1 MNKKSAPRAAA
12 VIEIGSN
19 NVRMRVSQWA
29 KGTVATLDRLEYP
42 VSLGHDVF
50 SSGDISFDSLRELS
64 SVLSKFTAAL
74 RSYNIEKPKVI
85 SCTALREA
93 KNRALVVDQ
102 LKVRNGLEVTVLE
115 DSQEKAYIYKEVM
128 ERLDGA
134 KLHPG
139 NTMIAYVGSGSIG
152 VAVYDGPKIIYTQNI
167 SMGALK
173 LHDVLRHLHHQE
185 ADDFYYIIEEYLDTI
200 LNRIAI
206 SRFQVKNLVLTGS
219 QLELVAQLCEAKKAG
234 IPYQISVKKLTSLY
248 QSIRSATAESI
259 ANRFNITEE
268 RAALLY
274 TSLSIYNGM
283 LRFCPQAENV
293 ISPPVDISEAML
305 RYQLAP
311 KADATLGTYLRESAL
326 ACAQTTAQ
334 SFGCNLEHSA
344 HTGEIACQIFD
355 KLKKVHGVDSSKRL
369 ILELASTLHSCG
381 SFVNVRQHNQCTFD
395 LIKGMDIFGLRQRE
409 VLETA
414 FVAGSISNNLTTEEN
429 PDFAWLPME
438 ERIVISKLAAIFR
451 LANALD
457 KSHRHKLRDLKIH
470 LEDDQVLF
478 KAKAAE
484 NTLLER
490 WAFAESAQYFKEVF
504 GLSPE
509 LSIKFDMI

>member
-1 MNKKSAPRAAA
+1 MNKKSAARAAA

-19 NVRMRVSQWA
+19 NVRMRVAQWA
-29 KGTVATLDRLEYP
+29 KGQMAILDRLEYP

-50 SSGDISFDSLRELS
+50 TNGNISFDSLRELS
-64 SVLSKFTAAL
+64 SVLSKFSSAL
-74 RSYNIEKPKVI
+74 QSYNIDKPKAI

-115 DSQEKAYIYKEVM
+115 DSQEKAYIYKEVIQ
-128 ERLDGA
+128 RLEGTP
-134 KLHPG
+134 LQG
-139 NTMIAYVGSGSIG
+139 NTAIAYVGSGSIG
-152 VAVYDGPKIIYTQNI
+152 MAVYDGQRVVYSQNI

-173 LHDVLRHLHHQE
+173 LHDALHHLNRE
-185 ADDFYYIIEEYLDTI
+185 SEDLYYIVEEYLDTI
-200 LNRIAI
+200 FNRIAI
-206 SRFQVKNLVLTGS
+206 SKFQVRNLVLTGS
-219 QLELVAQLCEAKKAG
+219 QLELVAKLCEAKKAG
-234 IPYQISVKKLTSLY
+234 FPYQISVKKLTSLY

-259 ANRFNITEE
+259 ADRFSITEE

-274 TSLSIYNGM
+274 TSLSIYNAL

-305 RYQLAP
+305 RYQLVP
-311 KADATLGTYLRESAL
+311 KAEAGLATYLRESAL
-326 ACAQTTAQ
+326 ACAQTTAL

-344 HTGEIACQIFD
+344 YTGQIACQIFD
-355 KLKKVHGVDSSKRL
+355 KLKKIHGLDVSKRL
-369 ILELASTLHSCG
+369 LLELASTLHSCG
-381 SFVNVRQHNQCTFD
+381 SFVSVRQHSQCTFD
-395 LIKGMDIFGLRQRE
+395 LIKGMDIFGLRQQD

-414 FVAGSISNNLTTEEN
+414 FVAGSSSNALTTEEN

-457 KSHRHKLRDLKIH
+457 KSHRHKLRDLKIQ

-478 KAKAAE
+478 KAKASE

>member
-1 MNKKSAPRAAA
+1 MRGQKGGYPL
-12 VIEIGSN
+12 SN
-19 NVRMRVSQWA
+19 Q
-29 KGTVATLDRLEYP
+29 
-42 VSLGHDVF
+42 
-50 SSGDISFDSLRELS
+50 RE
-64 SVLSKFTAAL
+64 
-74 RSYNIEKPKVI
+74 
-85 SCTALREA
+85 
-93 KNRALVVDQ
+93 
-102 LKVRNGLEVTVLE
+102 
-115 DSQEKAYIYKEVM
+115 
-128 ERLDGA
+128 
-134 KLHPG
+134 
-139 NTMIAYVGSGSIG
+139 
-152 VAVYDGPKIIYTQNI
+152 
-167 SMGALK
+167 
-173 LHDVLRHLHHQE
+173 
-185 ADDFYYIIEEYLDTI
+185 
-200 LNRIAI
+200 
-206 SRFQVKNLVLTGS
+206 
-219 QLELVAQLCEAKKAG
+219 
-234 IPYQISVKKLTSLY
+234 KLTSLY

-311 KADATLGTYLRESAL
+311 KADATLATYLRESAL

>member
-1 MNKKSAPRAAA
+1 MNKRSTARAAA

-19 NVRMRVSQWA
+19 NVRMRVSQWT
-29 KGTVATLDRLEYP
+29 KGSMTTIDRLEYP
-42 VSLGHDVF
+42 VGLGHDVF
-50 SSGDISFDSLRELS
+50 SNGYISFDSLRELS
-64 SVLSKFTAAL
+64 SVLSKFSDAL

-102 LKVRNGLEVTVLE
+102 LKVRNGMDVTVLE
-115 DSQEKAYIYKEVM
+115 DSQEKAYIYKEVI
-128 ERLDGA
+128 ERLGDA
-134 KLHPG
+134 KLQSG

-152 VAVYDGPKIIYTQNI
+152 VAVYDGQKVVYSQNI

-173 LHDVLRHLHHQE
+173 LHDVLLRLRQE
-185 ADDFYYIIEEYLDTI
+185 ADDFYHIIEEYLDTI
-200 LNRIAI
+200 FNRIAI
-206 SRFQVKNLVLTGS
+206 SRFQVKNLILTGS

-234 IPYQISVKKLTSLY
+234 IPYQINTKKLSSLY
-248 QSIRSATAESI
+248 QSIRSVTPEGI
-259 ANRFNITEE
+259 ANRFGITEE

-274 TSLSIYNGM
+274 TSLSIYHGL

-305 RYQLAP
+305 RYELVP
-311 KADATLGTYLRESAL
+311 KAREDLDTYLRESAI
-326 ACAQTTAQ
+326 ACAETIAS
-334 SFGCNLEHSA
+334 SFACNLDHSA
-344 HTGEIACQIFD
+344 HTGQIACLIFD
-355 KLKKVHGVDSSKRL
+355 KLKKIHGLDPSKRL
-369 ILELASTLHSCG
+369 LLELAAILHSCG

-395 LIKGMDIFGLRQRE
+395 LIKGMDIFGLRQQE

-414 FVAGSISNNLTTEEN
+414 FVAGSVSNDLTSEEN
-429 PDFAWLPME
+429 PDFAWLPIE

-457 KSHRHKLRDLKIH
+457 KSHHHKIRDLKLH

-478 KAKAAE
+478 KGKASE

-490 WAFAESAQYFKEVF
+490 WAFTESAQYFQEVF

-509 LSIKFDMI
+509 LAIKFDMI

>member
-152 VAVYDGPKIIYTQNI
+152 VAVYDGQKIIYTQNI

-311 KADATLGTYLRESAL
+311 KADATLATYLRESAL

-381 SFVNVRQHNQCTFD
+381 SFVNRAAAQPVHLRFD
-395 LIKGMDIFGLRQRE
+395 QGHGHLRP
-409 VLETA
+409 A
-414 FVAGSISNNLTTEEN
+414 PAGGAGNRLCGGEHLQQPDHRGKPRLCLAAHGGAHCHLQAGGHLPAGERAGQVPPAQAAGFENPPGGRPGAVQGEGGGKTRCWSAGPLRNRPSILKRCSGSPPSFPSNLT
-429 PDFAWLPME
+429 
-438 ERIVISKLAAIFR
+438 
-451 LANALD
+451 
-457 KSHRHKLRDLKIH
+457 
-470 LEDDQVLF
+470 
-478 KAKAAE
+478 
-484 NTLLER
+484 
-490 WAFAESAQYFKEVF
+490 
-504 GLSPE
+504 
-509 LSIKFDMI
+509 

>member
-152 VAVYDGPKIIYTQNI
+152 VAVYDGQKIIYTQNI

-206 SRFQVKNLVLTGS
+206 SRFQVKG
-219 QLELVAQLCEAKKAG
+219 AG
-234 IPYQISVKKLTSLY
+234 GPAVRGQKGGYP
-248 QSIRSATAESI
+248 
-259 ANRFNITEE
+259 
-268 RAALLY
+268 
-274 TSLSIYNGM
+274 LSN
-283 LRFCPQAENV
+283 
-293 ISPPVDISEAML
+293 
-305 RYQLAP
+305 
-311 KADATLGTYLRESAL
+311 
-326 ACAQTTAQ
+326 
-334 SFGCNLEHSA
+334 
-344 HTGEIACQIFD
+344 
-355 KLKKVHGVDSSKRL
+355 
-369 ILELASTLHSCG
+369 
-381 SFVNVRQHNQCTFD
+381 
-395 LIKGMDIFGLRQRE
+395 QRE
-409 VLETA
+409 EA
-414 FVAGSISNNLTTEEN
+414 
-429 PDFAWLPME
+429 DFPVPVHPLGYSGEHCQP
-438 ERIVISKLAAIFR
+438 L
-451 LANALD
+451 
-457 KSHRHKLRDLKIH
+457 
-470 LEDDQVLF
+470 
-478 KAKAAE
+478 
-484 NTLLER
+484 
-490 WAFAESAQYFKEVF
+490 
-504 GLSPE
+504 
-509 LSIKFDMI
+509 

>member
-1 MNKKSAPRAAA
+1 M
-12 VIEIGSN
+12 
-19 NVRMRVSQWA
+19 
-29 KGTVATLDRLEYP
+29 
-42 VSLGHDVF
+42 
-50 SSGDISFDSLRELS
+50 
-64 SVLSKFTAAL
+64 
-74 RSYNIEKPKVI
+74 
-85 SCTALREA
+85 
-93 KNRALVVDQ
+93 
-102 LKVRNGLEVTVLE
+102 
-115 DSQEKAYIYKEVM
+115 
-128 ERLDGA
+128 
-134 KLHPG
+134 
-139 NTMIAYVGSGSIG
+139 
-152 VAVYDGPKIIYTQNI
+152 
-167 SMGALK
+167 
-173 LHDVLRHLHHQE
+173 
-185 ADDFYYIIEEYLDTI
+185 
-200 LNRIAI
+200 
-206 SRFQVKNLVLTGS
+206 
-219 QLELVAQLCEAKKAG
+219 
-234 IPYQISVKKLTSLY
+234 
-248 QSIRSATAESI
+248 
-259 ANRFNITEE
+259 
-268 RAALLY
+268 
-274 TSLSIYNGM
+274 
-283 LRFCPQAENV
+283 
-293 ISPPVDISEAML
+293 
-305 RYQLAP
+305 P

>member
-1 MNKKSAPRAAA
+1 
-12 VIEIGSN
+12 
-19 NVRMRVSQWA
+19 
-29 KGTVATLDRLEYP
+29 
-42 VSLGHDVF
+42 
-50 SSGDISFDSLRELS
+50 
-64 SVLSKFTAAL
+64 
-74 RSYNIEKPKVI
+74 
-85 SCTALREA
+85 
-93 KNRALVVDQ
+93 
-102 LKVRNGLEVTVLE
+102 
-115 DSQEKAYIYKEVM
+115 
-128 ERLDGA
+128 
-134 KLHPG
+134 
-139 NTMIAYVGSGSIG
+139 
-152 VAVYDGPKIIYTQNI
+152 
-167 SMGALK
+167 
-173 LHDVLRHLHHQE
+173 
-185 ADDFYYIIEEYLDTI
+185 
-200 LNRIAI
+200 
-206 SRFQVKNLVLTGS
+206 
-219 QLELVAQLCEAKKAG
+219 VAQLCEAKKAG

-414 FVAGSISNNLTTEEN
+414 FVAGHLQQPDHRGKPRLCLAAHGGAHCHLQAGGHLPAGERAGQVPPAQAAGFEN
-429 PDFAWLPME
+429 PP
-438 ERIVISKLAAIFR
+438 
-451 LANALD
+451 
-457 KSHRHKLRDLKIH
+457 
-470 LEDDQVLF
+470 
-478 KAKAAE
+478 
-484 NTLLER
+484 
-490 WAFAESAQYFKEVF
+490 
-504 GLSPE
+504 GG
-509 LSIKFDMI
+509 

>member
-152 VAVYDGPKIIYTQNI
+152 VAVYDGQKIIYTQNI

-234 IPYQISVKKLTSLY
+234 IPYQISVKNPSPSTTACCGSAPRRRTS
-248 QSIRSATAESI
+248 SPR
-259 ANRFNITEE
+259 RW
-268 RAALLY
+268 
-274 TSLSIYNGM
+274 TSPRPCCGTSW
-283 LRFCPQAENV
+283 CPRRT
-293 ISPPVDISEAML
+293 PPWAPTCGKAPWPAP
-305 RYQLAP
+305 RPRP
-311 KADATLGTYLRESAL
+311 KA
-326 ACAQTTAQ
+326 
-334 SFGCNLEHSA
+334 
-344 HTGEIACQIFD
+344 
-355 KLKKVHGVDSSKRL
+355 
-369 ILELASTLHSCG
+369 
-381 SFVNVRQHNQCTFD
+381 
-395 LIKGMDIFGLRQRE
+395 
-409 VLETA
+409 
-414 FVAGSISNNLTTEEN
+414 
-429 PDFAWLPME
+429 
-438 ERIVISKLAAIFR
+438 LAATWSTPPTPAR
-451 LANALD
+451 
-457 KSHRHKLRDLKIH
+457 
-470 LEDDQVLF
+470 
-478 KAKAAE
+478 
-484 NTLLER
+484 
-490 WAFAESAQYFKEVF
+490 
-504 GLSPE
+504 SPARF
-509 LSIKFDMI
+509 STS

>member
-1 MNKKSAPRAAA
+1 MNKKSAARAAA

-19 NVRMRVSQWA
+19 NVRMRVSQWT
-29 KGTVATLDRLEYP
+29 KGNVVTLDRLEYP

-102 LKVRNGLEVTVLE
+102 LKVRNGLDVTVLE
-115 DSQEKAYIYKEVM
+115 DSQEKAYIYKEVIQ
-128 ERLDGA
+128 RLDA
-134 KLHPG
+134 AQLQQG

-152 VAVYDGPKIIYTQNI
+152 VAVYDGQKVVYSQNI

-173 LHDVLRHLHHQE
+173 LHDALHRLHQE

-200 LNRIAI
+200 FNRIAI
-206 SRFQVKNLVLTGS
+206 SKFQVKNLILTGS

-234 IPYQISVKKLTSLY
+234 IPYQISVKKLSSLY

-259 ANRFNITEE
+259 ANRFGITEE

-274 TSLSIYNGM
+274 TSLSIYTGL

-293 ISPPVDISEAML
+293 ISPPVDISEAFL
-305 RYQLAP
+305 RYQLVP
-311 KADATLGTYLRESAL
+311 KAEGDLTAYLRESAL
-326 ACAQTTAQ
+326 ACAETTARG
-334 SFGCNLEHSA
+334 FGCNLEHSA
-344 HTGEIACQIFD
+344 YTGQIACQIFD
-355 KLKKVHGVDSSKRL
+355 KLKKIHGLDSSKRL

-381 SFVNVRQHNQCTFD
+381 SFVNVRQHSQCTFD
-395 LIKGMDIFGLRQRE
+395 LIKGMDIFGLRQSE

-414 FVAGSISNNLTTEEN
+414 FVAGSVANDLASEEN
-429 PDFAWLPME
+429 RDFAWLSTE
-438 ERIVISKLAAIFR
+438 ERIIISKLAAIFR

-478 KAKAAE
+478 KAKASD

-490 WAFAESAQYFKEVF
+490 WAFRESAQFFTEVF

-509 LSIKFDMI
+509 LSIKFDLI

>member
-1 MNKKSAPRAAA
+1 MNKKSAARAAA

-29 KGTVATLDRLEYP
+29 KGNVMTLDRLEYP
-42 VSLGHDVF
+42 VNLGHDVF
-50 SSGDISFDSLRELS
+50 SNGDISFDSLRELS

-74 RSYNIEKPKVI
+74 RSYNIDKPKVI

-102 LKVRNGLEVTVLE
+102 LKVRNGLKVSVLE
-115 DSQEKAYIYKEVM
+115 DSQEKAYIYKEVI
-128 ERLDGA
+128 ERLGNVS
-134 KLHPG
+134 LHSG
-139 NTMIAYVGSGSIG
+139 NTLIAYVGSGSIG
-152 VAVYDGPKIIYTQNI
+152 IAVYDGQKIVYSQNI

-173 LHDVLRHLHHQE
+173 LHDALSRLRQQAE
-185 ADDFYYIIEEYLDTI
+185 DFYHIIEEYLDTI
-200 LNRIAI
+200 FNRIAI
-206 SRFQVKNLVLTGS
+206 EGFQVNNLIVTGS
-219 QLELVAQLCEAKKAG
+219 QLELIARLCKAEG
-234 IPYQISVKKLTSLY
+234 SPYQINVQELSALY
-248 QSIRSATAESI
+248 QSIRSATVESI
-259 ANRFNITEE
+259 AIRFGITEE

-274 TSLSIYNGM
+274 TSLSIYESL
-283 LRFCPQAENV
+283 LRFCPQTETV
-293 ISPPVDISEAML
+293 ISPLVDISEAML
-305 RYQLAP
+305 RYLLVP
-311 KADATLGTYLRESAL
+311 KAEVGLSTYLRESAL
-326 ACAQTTAQ
+326 ACAETTAKG
-334 SFGCNLEHSA
+334 FGCNLEHSA
-344 HTGEIACQIFD
+344 AIAQIACQIFD
-355 KLKKVHGVDSSKRL
+355 KLKKVHGLDDSKRL
-369 ILELASTLHSCG
+369 LLELASTLHSCG

-395 LIKGMDIFGLRQRE
+395 LIQGMDLFGLRQRE

-429 PDFAWLPME
+429 PDFAWLPIE

-470 LEDDQVLF
+470 LEDDQVIF
-478 KAKAAE
+478 KAKAAD

-490 WAFAESAQYFKEVF
+490 WAFEDSAQFFKEVF

>member
-152 VAVYDGPKIIYTQNI
+152 VAVYDGQKIIYTQNI

-173 LHDVLRHLHHQE
+173 LHDVLRSLRQE
-185 ADDFYYIIEEYLDTI
+185 AEDFHYIIEEYLDTI
-200 LNRIAI
+200 FNRIAI
-206 SRFQVKNLVLTGS
+206 SGFQVKNLILTGS
-219 QLELVAQLCEAKKAG
+219 QLELVATLCEAKKSGA
-234 IPYQISVKKLTSLY
+234 PYEISVKKLTSLY
-248 QSIRSATAESI
+248 QSLRTATAESI
-259 ANRFNITEE
+259 ANRFGISEE

-274 TSLSIYNGM
+274 TSLSIYTGF
-283 LRFCPQAENV
+283 LRFCPQAETV
-293 ISPPVDISEAML
+293 ISPPVDISEAIL
-305 RYQLAP
+305 RRTLMP
-311 KADATLGTYLRESAL
+311 KAASTLAADLRESAI
-326 ACAQTTAQ
+326 ACAQTTAR
-334 SFGCNLEHSA
+334 SFGCDLEHSA
-344 HTGEIACQIFD
+344 AIAGTCSKLFD
-355 KLKKVHGVDSSKRL
+355 RLKKIHGLDSSKRL
-369 ILELASTLHSCG
+369 LLELAAILHSCG

-395 LIKGMDIFGLRQRE
+395 LIKGMDIFGLRQSE

-414 FVAGSISNNLTTEEN
+414 FVAGSISDNLSVEEN

-438 ERIVISKLAAIFR
+438 ERIVISKMSAIFR

-457 KSHRHKLRDLKIH
+457 KSHRGKLRDLKIT
-470 LEDDQVLF
+470 LEDDQVIF
-478 KAKAAE
+478 KAKASE

-490 WAFAESAQYFKEVF
+490 WAFVESAQYFKEVF